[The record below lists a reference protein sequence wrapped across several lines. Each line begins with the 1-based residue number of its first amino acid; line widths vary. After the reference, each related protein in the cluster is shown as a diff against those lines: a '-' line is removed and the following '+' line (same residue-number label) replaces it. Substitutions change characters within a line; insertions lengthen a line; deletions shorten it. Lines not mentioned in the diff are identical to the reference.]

1 MRSAIVLCSL
11 CFLASCSKTDGHSG
25 RSPSAET
32 GMAGAADTAATS
44 PAASLNAVA
53 GKWQTRAISEAGS
66 TLGTAELKATAD
78 TTGWTLTFPSAEAD
92 PLAGRRGRRR
102 QHRHSGPITR
112 TSRTRRPRFETGP
125 CFVFRGRRWRAP
137 LSHTSWRTGVIH
149 SSMRELRE
157 LGSVGKQ
164 VRTNLIPGS

>member
-78 TTGWTLTFPSAEAD
+78 TTGWTLTFPKQKPIPLQVVAVGGDSIVTAAQYQDFENKKAQIRNRAVLRFQGEKMEA
-92 PLAGRRGRRR
+92 PW
-102 QHRHSGPITR
+102 T
-112 TSRTRRPRFETGP
+112 
-125 CFVFRGRRWRAP
+125 
-137 LSHTSWRTGVIH
+137 HTSWRTGVIH